1 MKKIV
6 TETSLET
13 NILLLLQPLLK
24 FSSNIL
30 QIEYQMLV
38 LAQTDLRKYEV
49 TIGFLNGCY
58 LRVRVSGSNLKWV
71 RYARIPTNSP
81 PATNSGP
88 PSIFLKIHNFS

>member
-30 QIEYQMLV
+30 QMEYQMLV
-38 LAQTDLRKYEV
+38 LAQTDLRKYEDM
-49 TIGFLNGCY
+49 IGFLVIFY
-58 LRVRVSGSNLKWV
+58 KFSKWV
-71 RYARIPTNSP
+71 RFAGAS
-81 PATNSGP
+81 
-88 PSIFLKIHNFS
+88 